1 MRMKLHPGWISE
13 VGRHNAAVCLAAY
26 RNRLH
31 AASQLRREQAEQIA
45 AAREGMQQLAGC
57 GREVPE
63 DLALVAQTHCCIN
76 YVREF

>member
-1 MRMKLHPGWISE
+1 MQLRPGWVSE
-13 VGRHNAAVCLAAY
+13 VGRHNAAVALAAY
-26 RNRLH
+26 RNRRH
-31 AASQLRREQAEQIA
+31 AASQLRREQAEQAA

-63 DLALVAQTHCCIN
+63 DLALVERTHCCIN